1 MLSPI
6 TPAPM
11 TTVFGRD
18 DEMLTNGVITD
29 SLRRAR
35 PARFS
40 GFDLSRSCRAAS
52 AAGLGGTPASPQ
64 FRTAT
69 SPIARTFFRR
79 QSRSDSY
86 LPGSQERC
94 GSLDSP
100 GIGPPD

>member
-18 DEMLTNGVITD
+18 DEAITEGVITD

-52 AAGLGGTPASPQ
+52 AAGLGGTPAFAQ
-64 FRTAT
+64 FRTEAL
-69 SPIARTFFRR
+69 PIARTFFASQTRPAP
-79 QSRSDSY
+79 Y
-86 LPGSQERC
+86 LPVHQGRFCTTRSNLIRL
-94 GSLDSP
+94 SD
-100 GIGPPD
+100 

>member
-18 DEMLTNGVITD
+18 DKIVTEGVITD

-40 GFDLSRSCRAAS
+40 GFDLSRLLQR
-52 AAGLGGTPASPQ
+52 GLRRGARRHPSLH
-64 FRTAT
+64 
-69 SPIARTFFRR
+69 PISDRGVDDCKDFFGRLGEVGPNF
-79 QSRSDSY
+79 SYFESGSVPLIPTGSDRSD
-86 LPGSQERC
+86 
-94 GSLDSP
+94 
-100 GIGPPD
+100 